1 MRGDTAPAAR
11 AAMSVNLPPVPQ
23 PPALVLAEAALQRQ
37 NALLGASRDTPLPAP
52 SPSAAPAPAAAPAPL
67 PPAPQ
72 VPDQVSLSAQARA
85 SLLASGP
92 GVGEAGT
99 PRQPGVA
106 PGAAAHPSVPAPPS
120 APLSAPPG
128 RPALPQGAA
137 APVLPPWPATGVGA
151 PLRAMVTMLVQQLT
165 APVQPQR
172 VLAVQPWPVALLP
185 QVDGE
190 HASPDLPPLQTWLVR
205 QGVVQTEQGPRG
217 FAITL
222 RVPQPWLQAQPQAP
236 TAAPAAATAGG
247 APLAAAFAGKPEA
260 LQSGTWALVLQPA
273 TPAAARAS
281 ALLTL
286 DFQPLAQPALYGRE
300 LLQARSDPWLLMAA
314 LQASGQLPKDE
325 ERVREHEAQLCQSHG
340 CPYAGRAP
348 CEQPFCLALRTVLP
362 ADAVDPQPPVA

>member
-1 MRGDTAPAAR
+1 
-11 AAMSVNLPPVPQ
+11 MSVNLPPVPQ

-52 SPSAAPAPAAAPAPL
+52 SPSAVPSPAGAPAPL

-85 SLLASGP
+85 SWLASGP
-92 GVGEAGT
+92 GAAGT

-106 PGAAAHPSVPAPPS
+106 PGAAPGAAAPP
-120 APLSAPPG
+120 PLSAPQAAPLG

-151 PLRAMVTMLVQQLT
+151 PLRAMVSMLVQQLT
-165 APVQPQR
+165 APAQPQR
-172 VLAVQPWPVALLP
+172 VLAVQPWPAALLP

-190 HASPDLPPLQTWLVR
+190 HAPPDLPPLQTWLVR

-217 FAITL
+217 FALTL
-222 RVPQPWLQAQPQAP
+222 RVPQPWLQAQPQPP
-236 TAAPAAATAGG
+236 TAAPAGG
-247 APLAAAFAGKPEA
+247 AAPPLAAAFAGKPEA

-273 TPAAARAS
+273 TPAAPRAS

-286 DFQPLAQPALYGRE
+286 DFQPLAQPTLYARE

-314 LQASGQLPKDE
+314 LQASGQVPKDE
-325 ERVREHEAQLCQSHG
+325 ERVREHEAQLCQSQG

-362 ADAVDPQPPVA
+362 AEAVDPEPPVA